1 MSHELKILINFLK
14 SNKVLIVDKNQ
25 ASRNRLKESL
35 RKLGINAENLHT
47 TDSYESAL
55 NYAKLNHPKLILS
68 DYMIN
73 GGSGFDLFKEYKA
86 NFLDIKDTICVLIT
100 SNTSQSIVAQ
110 AAEEDVDS
118 FLIKPYSAK
127 GLEANLSRTVNMK
140 VNPSEYIKTV
150 DVAKELMFKQDYTGA
165 LIVLEKAIKMVNE
178 PSLAYFYHGQAQYLI
193 DLTDEAVEDYKAGL
207 DINKIHFK
215 CQVGLYE
222 TLKSQSRHDEA
233 YEVVRNISKY
243 FPANPERLAEVVK
256 LAIITENYQDMLEYY
271 NVYTMLE
278 SRTEELAKYISAGM
292 FISGKYQFLNNHLDS
307 AYIFFEKLTVSFSKN
322 SLVMNKI
329 LRLLIDKKLFDKAE
343 AILKKYP
350 IGLGDG
356 NFELFE
362 YLIMSRKYQI
372 FEKIHKGEL
381 LFNSI
386 KKDYDATIILLK
398 ALSDKGED
406 DLFNNYIIEATRLWP
421 QIKKIFKLAA

>member
-1 MSHELKILINFLK
+1 MNNELTVLLKFLK
-14 SNKVLIVDKNQ
+14 TNKVLIVDKNQ

-35 RKLGINAENLHT
+35 KKLGTDIDNLYS
-47 TDSYESAL
+47 TDNYESAL
-55 NYAKLNHPKLILS
+55 NYAKENHPKLILS
-68 DYMIN
+68 DYIVN

-86 NFLDIKDTICVLIT
+86 NFLDIKDTICILIT
-100 SNTSQSIVAQ
+100 SNTSQSIVAK

-127 GLEANLSRTVNMK
+127 GLESNIGKTVNSK
-140 VNPSEYIKTV
+140 INPSEYVKTV
-150 DVAKELMFKQDYTGA
+150 DSAKELMFAQDYRGA
-165 LIVLEKAIKMVNE
+165 IKVLDKAIKMVKE

-193 DLTDEAVEDYKAGL
+193 DLTSEAEEDYKAGL

-222 TLKSQSRHDEA
+222 TLKTQARHEEA

-256 LAIITENYQDMLEYY
+256 LAIVTENYQDMLEYY

-278 SRTEELAKYISAGM
+278 SRTDELAKYISAGM

-307 AYIFFEKLTVSFSKN
+307 AYIFFEKVTVSFSKN
-322 SLVMNKI
+322 HVVMNKI
-329 LRLLIDKKLFDKAE
+329 LNLLIDKKLFDKAE
-343 AILKKYP
+343 TIFKKYP

-362 YLIMSRKYQI
+362 YLIMSRKYQL

-386 KKDYDATIILLK
+386 KKDYTATTILLK

-406 DLFNNYIIEATRLWP
+406 DLFNRYLDEAIKLWP
-421 QIKKIFKLAA
+421 QIGKSFKSAA